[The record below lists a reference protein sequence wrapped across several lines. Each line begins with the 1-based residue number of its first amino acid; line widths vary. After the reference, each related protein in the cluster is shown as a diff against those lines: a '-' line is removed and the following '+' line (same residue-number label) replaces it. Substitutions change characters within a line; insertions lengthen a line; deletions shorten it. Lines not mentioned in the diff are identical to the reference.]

1 MLIKMMMT
9 DDDDNHYDDNNAGN
23 YKDYEIYWR
32 R

>member
-1 MLIKMMMT
+1 MLIKMMTT
-9 DDDDNHYDDNNAGN
+9 DDDDNHYDANNAGN